1 MISSRPIHSSN
12 PPRCHGCPVRFRPPV
27 RRFQDSGPARPGQTV
42 TDTDFIVFGG
52 ISKRFGPVEVLR
64 DVSFGVR
71 RGEVH
76 ALLGENGAGK
86 STLVKILGGY
96 HTPSAGRV
104 VLEGQPVQFT
114 TSRDAERHGI
124 VLIHQ
129 EFNLAEDLTVAQNIY
144 LGHEPGGVL
153 IDDRAM
159 EAGARAALER
169 LNVTLDPR
177 RRVRDLSVPQK
188 QLVEIAKALSRDARV
203 LIMDE
208 PTAALTLR
216 ETDTLLGL
224 IRRLRD
230 SGVTVLY
237 ISHKL
242 DEVERVADRV
252 TVLRDGAYV
261 TSHETRELTQAQ
273 MANLMV
279 GRELEDMF
287 PERQPPGSEELLR
300 VEGLT
305 VPGWSRDLS
314 FTLQRGEVL
323 GLAGLVGSGRTESF
337 EGLFGLRPHTI
348 SQVRL
353 RGRPL
358 RIRNARD
365 AARAGL
371 VYLSEDRKGKGLLV
385 DFALTPNL
393 TLMTLEHYA
402 RPLLDVGAERRR
414 MGEAARE
421 YHIRAGRLDV
431 TASALSGGNQQ
442 KLALAKIL
450 EASPDV
456 IVLDEPTRGVDV
468 GAKREI
474 YHLVHTLAA
483 AGKGVI
489 VVSSELPELLGLCHR
504 LLVMHAGRLVGEL
517 TGEDMTE
524 HEVIQ
529 YATGLKTGPARSEHV
544 HA

>member
-1 MISSRPIHSSN
+1 MTN
-12 PPRCHGCPVRFRPPV
+12 P
-27 RRFQDSGPARPGQTV
+27 
-42 TDTDFIVFGG
+42 DFIVFDG

-96 HTPSAGRV
+96 HAPSAGEVR
-104 VLEGQPVQFT
+104 LEGQPVHFT
-114 TSRDAERHGI
+114 SSRDAEGRGI

-144 LGHEPGGVL
+144 LGHEPGRVL

-159 EAGARAALER
+159 ETGARAALER

-261 TSHETRELTQAQ
+261 TTAETRELTQAQ

-287 PERQPPGSEELLR
+287 PERQPPGSEELLA
-300 VEGLT
+300 VEGLN

-314 FTLQRGEVL
+314 FTLRRGEVL

-337 EGLFGLRPHTI
+337 EGLFGLRPHTV

-358 RIRNARD
+358 RLRSARD

-385 DFALTPNL
+385 NFALTPNL

-483 AGKGVI
+483 AGKGV
-489 VVSSELPELLGLCHR
+489 VVISSELPELLGLCHR
-504 LLVMHAGRLVGEL
+504 LLVMHNGRLVGEL

-529 YATGLKTGPARSEHV
+529 YATGLKTGPVRSAHV